1 MENGTCTIE
10 TSDYARFLSELEDQS
25 VDLILTD
32 PPYTISRKTGFK
44 HVGPG
49 SVERFAV
56 DMDFGAWD
64 HARID
69 LDVLSEQA
77 LRVLRRGGTAI
88 IFYDLWKMSY
98 LADSMKNAGFKQL
111 RFIEW
116 VKKNPVPLNS
126 KRNYLTNS
134 REIAVSGVR
143 TGKPTF
149 HSEYDNG
156 IYTFPI
162 PNNGKRRHPTQ
173 KPMSLFKELIE
184 KHSNHGD
191 LVVDPF
197 LGSGTTA
204 IAALSLSRRFR
215 GCDIDKGYVKIAK
228 DRVDRVCQSGVDCGE
243 SF

>member
-1 MENGTCTIE
+1 MENGRCTIK
-10 TSDYARFLSELEDQS
+10 TADYSRFLSELEDQS

-44 HVGPG
+44 HIGPG

-64 HARID
+64 HAKID
-69 LDVLSEQA
+69 LDVLAEQA

-98 LADSMKNAGFKQL
+98 LADSMHKAGFKQL

-156 IYTFPI
+156 IYSLPI
-162 PNNGKRRHPTQ
+162 SNNGKRHHPTQ
-173 KPMSLFKELIE
+173 KPMPLFKELIE
-184 KHSNHGD
+184 KHSNDGD

-204 IAALSLSRRFR
+204 IAALSLSRRFS

-228 DRVDRVCQSGVDCGE
+228 ERVDEANQGRHDY
-243 SF
+243 

>member
-1 MENGTCTIE
+1 MQNGRCKIE
-10 TSDYARFLSELEDQS
+10 TSDYVRFLSNLEDQS

-44 HVGPG
+44 HVGPK

-56 DMDFGAWD
+56 DMDFGTWD
-64 HARID
+64 HAAID
-69 LDVLSEQA
+69 LDILAEQA
-77 LRVLRRGGTAI
+77 LRVLRRSGTAI

-98 LADSMKNAGFKQL
+98 LADSMSNAGFKQL

-134 REIAVSGVR
+134 REIAVSGVKL
-143 TGKPTF
+143 GKPTF

-156 IYTFPI
+156 IYSYPI
-162 PNNGKRRHPTQ
+162 PNNGKRHHPTQ
-173 KPMSLFKELIE
+173 KPMSLFEELIE

-191 LVVDPF
+191 MVVDPF

-204 IAALSLSRRFR
+204 IAALSLSRCFS
-215 GCDIDKGYVKIAK
+215 GCDIDENYVEIAK
-228 DRVDRVCQSGVDCGE
+228 ERVHEVHQSRFVC
-243 SF
+243 

>member
-1 MENGTCTIE
+1 MENGRCTIK

-44 HVGPG
+44 HIGPR

-64 HARID
+64 HAQID
-69 LDVLSEQA
+69 LNILAEQA

-98 LADSMKNAGFKQL
+98 LADSMNNAGFKQL

-156 IYTFPI
+156 IYSYPI
-162 PNNGKRRHPTQ
+162 PNNGKRHHPTQ
-173 KPMSLFKELIE
+173 KPMSLFRELVE
-184 KHSNHGD
+184 KHSNEGD

-204 IAALSLSRRFR
+204 IAALSLSRRFS
-215 GCDIDKGYVKIAK
+215 GCDIDGNYVEIARER
-228 DRVDRVCQSGVDCGE
+228 DHEIDQGRLVY
-243 SF
+243 